1 MVCLYTYTAVK
12 TFVMS
17 VVIYLLRPRQTAIA
31 KFLVQCGADIGKVT
45 HRGYTAYDFASEML
59 DTDMM
64 HVFVEAQVSVFSVY
78 CTDNITAIC

>member
-1 MVCLYTYTAVK
+1 MK
-12 TFVMS
+12 TS
-17 VVIYLLRPRQTAIA
+17 VVSVLIDSSFFRQTGIA

-64 HVFVEAQVSVFSVY
+64 HIFVEAQV
-78 CTDNITAIC
+78 CI